1 MGYYNSYRDARY
13 ASFRSPGWVSR
24 RKPQSRRRV
33 WFLALSVVVFCAS
46 FLFFLSSAL
55 PAKDA
60 HAAPGISEISVSD
73 AGEPETARYIVKT
86 YMGKVGIFAP
96 GSHDPLEVLDVWV
109 SDLPDADR
117 RQLLSGLA
125 LPTEES
131 LQSLLEDYSS

>member
-13 ASFRSPGWVSR
+13 ASFGSPGWVSR
-24 RKPQSRRRV
+24 RKPRSRRGV
-33 WFLALSVVVFCAS
+33 WFLALSVFVFCAS
-46 FLFFLSSAL
+46 FLFFLSAAL
-55 PAKDA
+55 PAKQA
-60 HAAPGISEISVSD
+60 HAAPGISETRASD
-73 AGEPETARYIVKT
+73 AGEPEALYIVKT
-86 YMGKVGIFAP
+86 YMGKVGVFAP
-96 GSHDPLEVLDVWV
+96 GSRDPLEVLDVWV